1 MSATCCADVQCLARV
16 AADVQCLPRVAAD
29 VQCNIAPRVAL
40 LTCSVATHN
49 SRAMYRNCRHC
60 SMQKYLKKQQ
70 HIKIFGYSI
79 EEKKLL
85 IISFANREQLSCTGI
100 VLTRKFIK
108 NKKNYGNNYIIIHTV
123 HRYLEERRIGKCEV

>member
-1 MSATCCADVQCLARV
+1 MSHLLYSVLLPLRSAQNKIHMYTVLAACLPRV

-70 HIKIFGYSI
+70 NIKIFGYSI

-100 VLTRKFIK
+100 VLTRKFITP
-108 NKKNYGNNYIIIHTV
+108 KKITAITI
-123 HRYLEERRIGKCEV
+123 